1 MRSKIFDQ
9 FTYLHFASGIISYF
23 WGISFILLLIIHT
36 IYEYLETTQ
45 FGIYII
51 NNYFGKIWPGGGKHK
66 SEGLNNAIG
75 DTIGAIFGWISA
87 YYLDNLGN
95 KYQWYSL
102 HIK

>member
-23 WGISFILLLIIHT
+23 WGISFVLWLIVHS

-66 SEGLNNAIG
+66 NEGFNNAIG